1 MTRSRF
7 SSPAMV
13 TSNRGMFG
21 PLFVFFENNHAAQI
35 RRSVRIKSLL
45 QSSVE
50 THQLTRE
57 HIRRQARIFRQIR
70 FQLDSEIGRCLRAA
84 FDSVGDHQSDSP
96 ESFDFLKHS
105 SLPPSEA
112 ARYCTASN
120 IDVNERVITVLRSS
134 ARGNKIDIV
143 AISSSFCSVVQ
154 LIAMLGI
161 FSWFKYRATFKTSD
175 VFPEREIRTGAKS
188 WVPAK
193 IRSEN
198 NKSSEAGIARAR
210 TQVIAGQLAA
220 PAITMR

>member
-105 SLPPSEA
+105 SLPL
-112 ARYCTASN
+112 
-120 IDVNERVITVLRSS
+120 ITCL
-134 ARGNKIDIV
+134 ANPHGY
-143 AISSSFCSVVQ
+143 Q
-154 LIAMLGI
+154 
-161 FSWFKYRATFKTSD
+161 T
-175 VFPEREIRTGAKS
+175 PP
-188 WVPAK
+188 PAD
-193 IRSEN
+193 
-198 NKSSEAGIARAR
+198 
-210 TQVIAGQLAA
+210 QLAPL
-220 PAITMR
+220 PASRP